1 MSMMSSNKNIKYVFF
16 DIYGTLAGFYPE
28 REKIQKKILSQNG
41 IFLSED
47 QITSGY
53 KYADEY
59 MAFQK
64 KNKPLRELTNQE
76 KKDFFS
82 TYELKIIES
91 NNINLDKKIAWKIWQ
106 EISKEK
112 YDLRIFNDVLVN
124 LKWLSDLGIKIAG
137 ITNMDTTG
145 NNLIKNL
152 GLEDFLQFIVTSLES
167 GSEKPDS
174 KIFLESIKRAN
185 IDPSESLY
193 IGDQIESDYLGSQN
207 VGMIPVLI
215 DRYNYYQDFSGVK
228 IKNLDQIK
236 TLI

>member
-1 MSMMSSNKNIKYVFF
+1 MKRILVVRNDRLGDLMLILPALRLIKSSIPNITIDCLADDNYKELETLSPYIDNIISKN
-16 DIYGTLAGFYPE
+16 
-28 REKIQKKILSQNG
+28 
-41 IFLSED
+41 
-47 QITSGY
+47 
-53 KYADEY
+53 
-59 MAFQK
+59 
-64 KNKPLRELTNQE
+64 ELNT
-76 KKDFFS
+76 K
-82 TYELKIIES
+82 
-91 NNINLDKKIAWKIWQ
+91 
-106 EISKEK
+106 ISKEK

-137 ITNMDTTG
+137 ITNMDIAG
-145 NNLIKNL
+145 NILIKKL

-207 VGMIPVLI
+207 VGMFPVLI
-215 DRYNYYQDFSGVK
+215 DRYSYYQDFSGVK
-228 IKNLDQIK
+228 IKNLDEIK